1 MSGSGLESMFS
12 SLIVISGQASFIFI
26 VFSCLCFFHTS
37 KKSPLLFVPKDKSS
51 ASKVKFRQDTN
62 CCKRLFETGNLAYTN
77 ETKDS
82 ITSQELGSRDS
93 WRIANSVFIKGNSV
107 IAPLFNGPKVLSSA
121 YYITKLLAENFSKNS
136 NLDGSGIPLPAFPS
150 ITNLKLH
157 NVHVT
162 PLLDK
167 NIMANFDSIELSGP
181 DCISVVAPK
190 NCELELSPT
199 LADLLNMCLKES
211 CFPDCWKVSSVGTVF
226 KNVVEKS
233 TAKNYR
239 SVSLLSVVIK
249 ILDEL
254 VNNRL
259 VNHLEMWLFFL
270 ISSMVSGFFNQLQI
284 FWQWYLIELLGLLIG
299 QGHLIYPKLSKGF
312 DMSVFFTS
320 SIPMKFQVR

>member
-1 MSGSGLESMFS
+1 MFHGRISLNLVPLLLLDNFVIGSRLESMFL

-26 VFSCLCFFHTS
+26 VFSCLCFFYTS
-37 KKSPLLFVPKDKSS
+37 KISLLLLVPKNKSS
-51 ASKVKFRQDTN
+51 ASKVFREDTN
-62 CCKRLFETGNLAYTN
+62 RYKRVLETANLAYTN
-77 ETKDS
+77 DINDS
-82 ITSQELGSRDS
+82 ITQELGSCDS

-167 NIMANFDSIELSGP
+167 NIMTNFDSIELSGP

-249 ILDEL
+249 IFDEL
-254 VNNRL
+254 GNNRL
-259 VNHLEMWLFFL
+259 VNHLKKRDLFF
-270 ISSMVSGFFNQLQI
+270 
-284 FWQWYLIELLGLLIG
+284 
-299 QGHLIYPKLSKGF
+299 
-312 DMSVFFTS
+312 
-320 SIPMKFQVR
+320 